1 LKAADCRTF
10 MSCMSPSR
18 FAEQK
23 ANSFFAISL
32 ETLITNF
39 TTPVV
44 RVSLDATAIRNP
56 KLLS

>member
-1 LKAADCRTF
+1 